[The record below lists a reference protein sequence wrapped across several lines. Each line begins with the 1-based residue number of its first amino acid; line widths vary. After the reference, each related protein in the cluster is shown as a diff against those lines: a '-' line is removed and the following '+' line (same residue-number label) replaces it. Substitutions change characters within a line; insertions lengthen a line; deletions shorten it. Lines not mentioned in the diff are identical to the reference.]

1 MEAEDEQRDGE
12 GEDTVTESLQPV
24 RLSLSRT
31 LHVQL
36 ARLIMFGPVERSIRS
51 LSHLHR
57 GMYSQPVSKL
67 NDAAIKLLEGKNLLY
82 IGTINRDGTPQITP
96 VWVDT
101 DGTHVLVNTAIG
113 RVKQKN
119 VTRDPR
125 VTLAINT
132 PTDFY
137 DVGLIRGRV
146 VEQVTGPQADKHIDK
161 LAKKYIGKDV
171 YPWRNEKEK
180 RVILKILPERVLSK

>member
-1 MEAEDEQRDGE
+1 MAKAK
-12 GEDTVTESLQPV
+12 TPSLKASSRFVSRSPELSTLNR
-24 RLSLSRT
+24 RLS
-31 LHVQL
+31 
-36 ARLIMFGPVERSIRS
+36 MFVPVERSIRS
-51 LSHLHR
+51 LAAFTV

-67 NDAAIKLLEGKNLLY
+67 NEAAIKLLEGKNLLY

>member
-1 MEAEDEQRDGE
+1 
-12 GEDTVTESLQPV
+12 
-24 RLSLSRT
+24 
-31 LHVQL
+31 
-36 ARLIMFGPVERSIRS
+36 MFGPVERSIRS
-51 LSHLHR
+51 LSQLYP

-67 NDAAIKLLEGKNLLY
+67 NDAAVKLLEGKNLLY
-82 IGTINRDGTPQITP
+82 LGTINRDGTPQITP

-180 RVILKILPERVLSK
+180 RVILKIQPERVTTRK

>member
-1 MEAEDEQRDGE
+1 
-12 GEDTVTESLQPV
+12 
-24 RLSLSRT
+24 
-31 LHVQL
+31 
-36 ARLIMFGPVERSIRS
+36 
-51 LSHLHR
+51 
-57 GMYSQPVSKL
+57 MYSQPVSKL
-67 NDAAIKLLEGKNLLY
+67 NEAAIKLLEGKNLLY
-82 IGTINRDGTPQITP
+82 IGTINRNGTPQITP

-132 PTDFY
+132 PADFY

-146 VEQVTGPQADKHIDK
+146 VDQVTGPQADKHIDK

-171 YPWRNEKEK
+171 YPWRNDKEK
-180 RVILKILPERVLSK
+180 RVILKILPERVSTSK